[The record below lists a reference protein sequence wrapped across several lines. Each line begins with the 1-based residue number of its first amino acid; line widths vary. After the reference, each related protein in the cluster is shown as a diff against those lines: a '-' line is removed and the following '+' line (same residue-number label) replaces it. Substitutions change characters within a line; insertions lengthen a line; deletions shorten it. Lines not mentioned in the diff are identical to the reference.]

1 MADTTVT
8 NINNENKNSLVGKAS
23 SAITDIRRFMN
34 EPAAKRALPT
44 VLALVVTFVGIILFI
59 SMREPSKT
67 TLFSSLSEAD
77 KSKVVES
84 LRQNGI
90 NVSLDS
96 ATGEIL
102 VPSTDYYQSKML
114 LAAEGLPESL
124 PSGYDN
130 LNDLPMGTSR
140 SVEAVKIRQGL
151 ENELARSIN
160 EIFGV

>member
-8 NINNENKNSLVGKAS
+8 NLNEGKS
-23 SAITDIRRFMN
+23 NLITRTSNAITDIRRILN

-44 VLALVVTFVGIILFI
+44 ALALIVTFIGIILFI
-59 SMREPSKT
+59 SFREPSKT

-96 ATGEIL
+96 ATG
-102 VPSTDYYQSKML
+102 
-114 LAAEGLPESL
+114 
-124 PSGYDN
+124 
-130 LNDLPMGTSR
+130 
-140 SVEAVKIRQGL
+140 
-151 ENELARSIN
+151 
-160 EIFGV
+160 